1 MPSPGRTRTFLLDAI
16 TLPIIPCRSE
26 PGLAQPP
33 LLLVGAD
40 VALLLQ
46 GEADI
51 VESIQ
56 QAMLAER
63 IDLEFD
69 DAAIGPGD
77 RLLLEIDA
85 EPGIG
90 AFPCIVHEI
99 VDDLLRQLDRQD
111 AVLEAVVVEDVGEAR
126 RDDAADAEI
135 HQRPGR
141 VLARATAAEI
151 LAGDQDLGI
160 AIGRLVEDEVGILR
174 AVRPVAQLVEQHL
187 AEAGALDR
195 LQMLLRNDLVSV
207 DVDHR
212 QRCGDAVQRGEL
224 VHALLP
230 QPRSRTSASV
240 PRTAAAA
247 AIAGLTRCVRPPRPC
262 RPSKLRFEVEAQ
274 RSPGSSLSGFIARH
288 IEQPGSRHS
297 KPASTKTR
305 SSPSS

>member
-1 MPSPGRTRTFLLDAI
+1 
-16 TLPIIPCRSE
+16 
-26 PGLAQPP
+26 
-33 LLLVGAD
+33 
-40 VALLLQ
+40 
-46 GEADI
+46 
-51 VESIQ
+51 
-56 QAMLAER
+56 
-63 IDLEFD
+63 
-69 DAAIGPGD
+69 
-77 RLLLEIDA
+77 
-85 EPGIG
+85 
-90 AFPCIVHEI
+90 
-99 VDDLLRQLDRQD
+99 D

-212 QRCGDAVQRGEL
+212 HRRGDAVQRGEL

-305 SSPSS
+305 SSPSSSACSLTRPEPGTTSALTPAATLRPFATAAAARRSSIRPLVHEPMKARWIVTSFSGVPALRPIYSSERSIAARFSSSFTSAGFGTAP